1 MYHFINVFSAHQ
13 NINKK
18 TKEDI
23 LKKSH
28 NSFIHS
34 IEQNEIID
42 FEIQKSVFGHIFVE
56 IRKGGPNII
65 FKENIF

>member
-1 MYHFINVFSAHQ
+1 MKIAKKASDKRVWGVSKIIN
-13 NINKK
+13 
-18 TKEDI
+18 
-23 LKKSH
+23 
-28 NSFIHS
+28 
-34 IEQNEIID
+34 